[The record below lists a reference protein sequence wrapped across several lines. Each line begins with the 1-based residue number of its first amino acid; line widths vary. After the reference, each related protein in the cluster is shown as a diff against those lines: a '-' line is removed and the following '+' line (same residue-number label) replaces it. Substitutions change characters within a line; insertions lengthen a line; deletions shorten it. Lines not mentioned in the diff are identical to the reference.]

1 MVNDFGLL
9 KMSLVVKIYSLRS
22 VLERVWSEV
31 GDTVRSRYR
40 TQVEN
45 QTNVTNVS
53 SPAHMKEGRDITF
66 SENMR
71 LER

>member
-1 MVNDFGLL
+1 MFTVENIIGC
-9 KMSLVVKIYSLRS
+9 KNYSLRS

-40 TQVEN
+40 AQVEN

-53 SPAHMKEGRDITF
+53 SPARMKKGWDITL

-71 LER
+71 LERR